1 MERGNKN
8 RKSIQKSMDE
18 YIEKLNS
25 GYNFVDYFLTI
36 GLEPEISKNPWLYET
51 SIQELNSTYKKY
63 LSPKIINKFPSF
75 EKKLIGLDEMIIQ
88 HIFPLG
94 YNLIE
99 SLNESPK
106 EQYFSI
112 ILDNNMY
119 SIKHPYKFVS
129 CLLFY
134 EPLINYYKI
143 FEKYNEGICDMN
155 NSKFNVSTYLDNNT
169 TNTKLFCLNDNMSSI
184 SSNTIGVSIN
194 NNNSI
199 KPIMKN
205 SNMRLSDLSQKETN
219 ISSIINSINNNGSN
233 IKIKNYEKYYVPKC
247 ICLIS
252 LYPFFIEFKKILG
265 EIYEYSK
272 QENVEIPLEKIINN
286 LILEVPVPPRGIYS
300 IEYNILNQNLILYNS
315 KINELFYTNFE
326 FEILF
331 MKFNIQQILNIFL
344 YLMLGIKALFFSRNI
359 QYLTPSILSSLILLY
374 PFKFPFPIVSVLPQE
389 CYNFIENIRP
399 EILGINEKYSPE
411 FFKLND
417 ITISDN
423 LLVVDIDEQKIITL
437 GPNNDDSKSEYKIPS
452 LPKKLSDEL
461 SKKLKNYLTQYSR
474 NLQEGK
480 IESNDIFQKT
490 IRNYFFE
497 FQTYLLKDYPKY
509 LNSNIYKNPQE
520 ELFNKNKF
528 LKTIDSNDL
537 EFYKNFID
545 SQMFID
551 YISKRMTPNDKKEM
565 TDVLFFEEK
574 IFELKGQK
582 EKIKFLNS
590 NAFNYIRKYKVPK
603 IKNNLNEN
611 ILEFYRNEQNQKKLL
626 FDGIIINNN
635 NYANNNSLSFN
646 YILFPKLKNDL
657 FFNNEIKSY
666 FFDISLYKEL
676 KLINTELIS
685 KSHLNRVESPIN
697 EITNYIYLLWLKVWV
712 NSFHY
717 HDKKEHKY
725 RYLQMM
731 KIFRKINQ
739 HEMSL
744 LSHLLKALI
753 KSNASEDLI
762 YHLYNTFIKSN
773 LSPSLEIFNTV
784 KSMVKKNIKNSGL
797 PSSADISKFLENYTK
812 IKLNKEDLNI
822 KNFRERTMKNI
833 YDIYT
838 LTEKITFVMNEI
850 CNNCKKNINL
860 KEFVKNL
867 NDTNNDTFWSKC
879 PFCKSSYL
887 PKIKIIFG
895 SEINKNNKLKT
906 NTSLV
911 DEVVLISP
919 KTIQLTIL
927 DYSNIDIDKYKLNF
941 NQIFWNLICY
951 FKISNL
957 PYDFILPYTE
967 NIFRPKKNKNKQN
980 FFKINFA
987 DKYIANTNINTNI
1000 NKINNSNTN
1009 QIKVQKLEN
1018 INKLEQNKEIKIS
1031 NNINDFNNNINNN
1044 NHYNTIVHKINN
1056 KNNIQTISPNINTK
1070 MHLSNKIIKL
1080 NPGINNNINANPNIN
1095 INNKTLYQT
1104 LSPIVTQQK
1113 IMKIPTSYPIRH
1125 QSSNTAIYNYTQKAK
1140 NILIPINNYNN
1151 NINLSQT
1158 QIPKIINVP
1167 PLTNSYAYNIN
1178 YRPNN
1183 LKRINYTNYPAYNNN
1198 SMIYNTVNNLNN
1210 LSIVKN
1216 TVNNNNISYILN
1228 PTQSIIVQKPI
1239 HIIPYMQIINYNK

>member
-1 MERGNKN
+1 MERRNN
-8 RKSIQKSMDE
+8 HRKSVQKSMDE

-25 GYNFVDYFLTI
+25 GYNFVDYFLAI

-51 SIQELNSTYKKY
+51 SIQELNSTYKKN

-99 SLNESPK
+99 NLNDPPK
-106 EQYFSI
+106 EQFFSI

-155 NSKFNVSTYLDNNT
+155 NSKFNISTYLDNNT
-169 TNTKLFCLNDNMSSI
+169 TNNGLFFLNDNMSSI
-184 SSNTIGVSIN
+184 SSNTFGVSIN

-199 KPIMKN
+199 KPRMQN

-233 IKIKNYEKYYVPKC
+233 LKIKNYEKYYVPKC
-247 ICLIS
+247 ICFIS
-252 LYPFFIEFKKILG
+252 LYPFFIEYKKILE

-272 QENVEIPLEKIINN
+272 RENVEIPLEKIINN

-300 IEYNILNQNLILYNS
+300 IEYNILNQNLILQNS
-315 KINELFYTNFE
+315 RLNELFHTNFD

-331 MKFNIQQILNIFL
+331 MKFSIKQILNIFL
-344 YLMLGIKALFFSRNI
+344 YLMLGIKTLFFSENI
-359 QYLTPSILSSLILLY
+359 QYLTPTILSSIILLY

-399 EILGINEKYSPE
+399 EILGINEKYRPE

-417 ITISDN
+417 ISISDN
-423 LLVVDIDEQKIITL
+423 LLVVDIDEHKVISL
-437 GPNNDDSKSEYKIPS
+437 YPNNEDVKSDSEYKIPS

-461 SKKLKNYLTQYSR
+461 SKKLKDYLNKYSHT
-474 NLQEGK
+474 N
-480 IESNDIFQKT
+480 NNNTFQKT
-490 IRNYFFE
+490 IRNYFLE
-497 FQTYLLKDYPKY
+497 FQTKLLKDYPKY

-520 ELFNKNKF
+520 ELFNKKKF

-537 EFYKNFID
+537 DFYKNFID

-582 EKIKFLNS
+582 EKIKYINS

-611 ILEFYRNEQNQKKLL
+611 ILELYRNEYNQKKMLL
-626 FDGIIINNN
+626 DGIMINNN
-635 NYANNNSLSFN
+635 NCTNNNSLSFN
-646 YILFPKLKNDL
+646 YVLFPKLKND
-657 FFNNEIKSY
+657 FFFKNEIKSY

-685 KSHLNRVESPIN
+685 KSHLNRVETPIN

-744 LSHLLKALI
+744 LSHLFKALI

-784 KSMVKKNIKNSGL
+784 KSMVKKNLKNSGL
-797 PSSADISKFLENYTK
+797 PSSSDISKFLENNTK
-812 IKLNKEDLNI
+812 IKFNKDDIDI

-833 YDIYT
+833 YDVYT
-838 LTEKITFVMNEI
+838 ITEKTTFTMNEI
-850 CNNCKKNINL
+850 CNNCKKNINI
-860 KEFVKNL
+860 KDFVKNL
-867 NDTNNDTFWSKC
+867 NDTNNDIFWSKC

-911 DEVVLISP
+911 DEIVLISP
-919 KTIQLTIL
+919 KTIQMTIL

-951 FKISNL
+951 FKITNL

-967 NIFRPKKNKNKQN
+967 NIFRPKKIKKQN
-980 FFKINFA
+980 FFKINFT
-987 DKYIANTNINTNI
+987 DKYNTNINTNI
-1000 NKINNSNTN
+1000 NINNNN
-1009 QIKVQKLEN
+1009 NPNINKIKEQKLEN
-1018 INKLEQNKEIKIS
+1018 INKTEQNKDIKITS
-1031 NNINDFNNNINNN
+1031 NNQINLNNTINNN
-1044 NHYNTIVHKINN
+1044 NHYNTKVHKINN
-1056 KNNIQTISPNINTK
+1056 NNNNNIQTISQNVKPNIPLT
-1070 MHLSNKIIKL
+1070 NKIIKL
-1080 NPGINNNINANPNIN
+1080 NPVIRNNNINSNQNVNIN

-1104 LSPIVTQQK
+1104 LTPIRTQQK
-1113 IMKIPTSYPIRH
+1113 IINFPIRYPIRQ
-1125 QSSNTAIYNYTQKAK
+1125 QSSNSIIYNYNPNVNK
-1140 NILIPINNYNN
+1140 ILIPINNYNN
-1151 NINLSQT
+1151 HINLSQT
-1158 QIPKIINVP
+1158 QIPKMINIH
-1167 PLTNSYAYNIN
+1167 PLTNNYVYNN
-1178 YRPNN
+1178 TYRSMNM
-1183 LKRINYTNYPAYNNN
+1183 KTINYTTNYVTYNNSIPYN
-1198 SMIYNTVNNLNN
+1198 SVNNLN
-1210 LSIVKN
+1210 IVN
-1216 TVNNNNISYILN
+1216 NAFNNNNNYIIN
-1228 PTQSIIVQKPI
+1228 SPQTIIVQKPTPL
-1239 HIIPYMQIINYNK
+1239 IPYAKLINYNK